1 MSSSRI
7 VPCLRCCRIQSLFQH
22 CKSKLNWTF
31 CNKFLL
37 PSYCCWASILIA
49 SEKLRNCRSKAEPEQ
64 RSSEKPLSFLFFFCG
79 KIFEAEGI
87 GVVSGQFPQ
96 FCRDKDKAWKH
107 LIKSFILDMDVWQ
120 LVSHFIKKRQLR
132 NKTTR
137 GFFKTR
143 QVVCALTRSPVTTS
157 KGKWHPAMFMK
168 WKPSTQYTRLKCIR
182 IAFDFYTHI
191 LKFHKKKSFNIFFS
205 HSEIRTMNETISTE
219 YFHK

>member
-64 RSSEKPLSFLFFFCG
+64 RSSEKPLSFFFFFFCG

-107 LIKSFILDMDVWQ
+107 LIKSFILDIDVWQ

-168 WKPSTQYTRLKCIR
+168 WKPSTQYTRLKCKR

-191 LKFHKKKSFNIFFS
+191 LKFHKKIL
-205 HSEIRTMNETISTE
+205 
-219 YFHK
+219 